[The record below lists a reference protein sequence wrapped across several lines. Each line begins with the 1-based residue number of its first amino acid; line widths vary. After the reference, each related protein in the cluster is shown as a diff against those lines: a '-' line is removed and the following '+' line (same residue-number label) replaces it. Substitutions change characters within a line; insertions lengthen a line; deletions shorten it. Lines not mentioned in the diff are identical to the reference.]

1 MTRNDAINIVNSVL
15 KDWFD
20 YVPLYCTI
28 GIVDKLIEKGVIKV
42 DDELKED

>member
-20 YVPLYCTI
+20 YVPLHYTI
-28 GIVDKLIEKGVIKV
+28 EIVNELISKGVIKV
-42 DDELKED
+42 DEGKE